1 MLHLALHTLMSNSQ
15 VPNETFKAA
24 AHLVVTGH
32 RRRYPDVKI
41 VLAHL
46 GGSTPYLAPRVAVLS
61 NYMGCTLSPDEILDA
76 FKTFYYET
84 ALSASDVNLKAID
97 NFVQKDHILFGTD
110 FPGEFSSPSIHETGV
125 DVYLQL

>member
-1 MLHLALHTLMSNSQ
+1 MPNSQ

-24 AHLVVTGH
+24 AHLVVTGN

-41 VLAHL
+41 ILSHL
-46 GGSTPYLAPRVAVLS
+46 GGSTPFLAPRVAVLS
-61 NYMGCTLSPDEILDA
+61 NHMGCTLSPDEILDD

-110 FPGEFSSPSIHETGV
+110 FPGEFFHSSMHERDV
-125 DVYLQL
+125 DNYLQP